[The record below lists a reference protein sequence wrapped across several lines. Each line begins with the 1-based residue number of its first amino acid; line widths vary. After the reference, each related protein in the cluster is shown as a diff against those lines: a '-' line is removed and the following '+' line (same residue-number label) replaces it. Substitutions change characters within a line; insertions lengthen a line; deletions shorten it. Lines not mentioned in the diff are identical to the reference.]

1 MKAYPFLINQDASG
15 QRFQPIDTQ
24 NPLYNEKWLQDLL
37 RRNPEILPVAEI
49 EPVFYPL
56 TPIGQEVGTE
66 TGAIDN
72 LFISHRGYLVL
83 VETKLWRNPE
93 AKREVVAQAID
104 YGSSLSKWSYNRL
117 NDVARDYTKEYENT
131 KLDLIEWVEQR
142 FGPVEGGRDF
152 FEETVAKNLRLGRF
166 LTLIVGDKIRQSVI
180 EILNYVNKYPH
191 LAMDV
196 VLVELRCYQWAQ
208 EKNNWPLLVV
218 PSIVARTEIVERS
231 VIQITINQTGAHQ
244 IDVKQEKKGDK
255 EVRKRV
261 TLTEEAFWELLK
273 MRSPD
278 NYESVRHLIDKYR
291 EREEISVDPAEGSI
305 IVRLNI
311 PDSGEQVSIFFITK
325 KAELRVWP
333 RTVVRQLTEAGFDP
347 SLGESYATQMRN
359 IMKIP
364 KDRSEF
370 GRSIR
375 EVNVDKFKSA
385 VDTFIRNVQLAKPI
399 GD

>member
-1 MKAYPFLINQDASG
+1 MKAYPFLINQDSSG

-24 NPLYNEKWLQDLL
+24 NTLYNEKWLQDLL

-49 EPVFYPL
+49 EPVFHPL
-56 TPIGQEVGTE
+56 IPIGQEVGTE

-131 KLDLIEWVEQR
+131 KLDLIEWIERR

-180 EILNYVNKYPH
+180 EMLNYVNKYPH

-208 EKNNWPLLVV
+208 DKNNWPLLVV

-244 IDVKQEKKGDK
+244 IDVKQEKAKGKDK
-255 EVRKRV
+255 PRRV
-261 TLTEEAFWELLK
+261 PLTEEAFWELLK
-273 MRSPD
+273 KMSPD
-278 NYESVRHLIDKYR
+278 NYKIALEIINEYR
-291 EREEISVDPAEGSI
+291 EREGISIDPAEGSI

-311 PDSGEQVSIFFITK
+311 PESGEQVSVFFITK

-333 RTVVRQLTEAGFDP
+333 RTVVRQLTEGGFDI

-364 KDRSEF
+364 KDRTEF
-370 GRSIR
+370 GRFIR
-375 EVNVDKFKSA
+375 EVNIDKFKTA
-385 VDTFIRNVQLAKPI
+385 VDAFIRNVQVAKPI